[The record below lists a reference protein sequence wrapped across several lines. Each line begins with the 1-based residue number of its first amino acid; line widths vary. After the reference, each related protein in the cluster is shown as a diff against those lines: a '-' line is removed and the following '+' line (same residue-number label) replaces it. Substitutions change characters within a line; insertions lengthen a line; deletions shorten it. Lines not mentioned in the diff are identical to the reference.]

1 MHKGL
6 LSKIAGD
13 LGGGEGG
20 GGGGGGGEGGK
31 TYTIRDYSSKN
42 LNFNNP
48 PTASVGVSEHCVS

>member
-20 GGGGGGGEGGK
+20 GGGGGGGVEEGRGG
-31 TYTIRDYSSKN
+31 R
-42 LNFNNP
+42 
-48 PTASVGVSEHCVS
+48 PTL